1 MSSRL
6 DGVWS
11 MLVVDAT
18 MMSGLVKVPGVVW
31 VSGLVKVADTH
42 RYPVW

>member
-1 MSSRL
+1 
-6 DGVWS
+6 

-31 VSGLVKVADTH
+31 VSGLVKVFVLVKVADTH